1 MFCMIGEEWGYSCDF
16 MNNLE
21 CLVLCDDHIRW
32 SRDVAAGALILE
44 EAGGHVF
51 DPSGSEFDMMSH
63 RVAASSKHLKQ
74 ALVEGLEGF
83 V

>member
-1 MFCMIGEEWGYSCDF
+1 

-21 CLVLCDDHIRW
+21 CLVLCDDHIIW

-51 DPSGSEFDMMSH
+51 DP
-63 RVAASSKHLKQ
+63 
-74 ALVEGLEGF
+74 
-83 V
+83 

>member
-1 MFCMIGEEWGYSCDF
+1 MFCIIGEEWGYSCDF

-21 CLVLCDDHIRW
+21 CLVLCDDHITW

-51 DPSGSEFDMMSH
+51 DP
-63 RVAASSKHLKQ
+63 
-74 ALVEGLEGF
+74 
-83 V
+83 